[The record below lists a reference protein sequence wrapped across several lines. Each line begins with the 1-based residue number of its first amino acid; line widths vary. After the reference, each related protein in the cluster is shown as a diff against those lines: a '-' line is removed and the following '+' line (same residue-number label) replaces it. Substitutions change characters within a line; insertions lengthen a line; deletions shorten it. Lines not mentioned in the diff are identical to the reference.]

1 MDLDSAGVSRLADWE
16 GSCGALLYLLWVCAV
31 LHALLHPRKQRTRAP
46 VLTGSPGAAPGGRG
60 ICAYRGGSFP
70 IAHGPCLSL
79 CVCRHY
85 ATKVAVNI
93 FPAQFSNT
101 PNARIPPP
109 RCPWATR
116 PIHACHPK
124 RLPLSAEGVCS
135 KASKC
140 KLPTTQ
146 NRHRRRHR
154 RRHHP
159 PVTVEG
165 VRRGTR
171 HLQAAEPRRCGKWGK
186 GRAGLV
192 EHRNERPGNT
202 RVPPRLPLSDT

>member
-1 MDLDSAGVSRLADWE
+1 MKFVYIPGRDGTRNAARRP
-16 GSCGALLYLLWVCAV
+16 GSGGCPRGCGFEE
-31 LHALLHPRKQRTRAP
+31 Q
-46 VLTGSPGAAPGGRG
+46 GGG
-60 ICAYRGGSFP
+60 MCAYTEGGLSPLAILFV
-70 IAHGPCLSL
+70 CLSVRPNL
-79 CVCRHY
+79 NCQIIQIKHTHY
-85 ATKVAVNI
+85 
-93 FPAQFSNT
+93 PAPFSNT
-101 PNARIPPP
+101 PITRMPPP
-109 RCPWATR
+109 RCLWVKR
-116 PIHACHPK
+116 PIHARCPK
-124 RLPLSAEGVCS
+124 RLPLGAKGVCS

-165 VRRGTR
+165 ARRGTR